1 MVYTC
6 SLDTPLGR
14 MTAAAEAEALT
25 GLWFNGQKYY
35 PAHIVQWVSQEEYPV
50 FKDLQKWLQA
60 YFAGHNPALSELGF
74 PLKPQGTAFRQTIW
88 DILLAI
94 PYGQTRTYGDI
105 AKEYACRK
113 GLASMSAQAVGG
125 AVGHNPISILIPCH
139 RVIGHNK
146 SLTVYAGGLDKK
158 IALLTLEGV
167 DLSK

>member
-14 MTAAAEAEALT
+14 MTAAAEEEALV

-35 PAHIVQWVSQEEYPV
+35 PAQRVQWVSQEEYPV

-60 YFAGHNPALSELGF
+60 YFAGHNPALNDLSF
-74 PLKPQGTAFRQTIW
+74 PLKPRGTAFRQTIW
-88 DILLAI
+88 DILLTI

-105 AKEYACRK
+105 AKEYAYRK

-139 RVIGHNK
+139 RVIGHDK
-146 SLTVYAGGLDKK
+146 SLTGYAGGLDKK
-158 IALLTLEGV
+158 VALLTLEGV
-167 DLSK
+167 ELSK